1 MHYKSHSQSSKVQKH
16 GWRIH
21 GSSTHV
27 LGRCSKTRKE
37 VISQWIHWLIIF
49 QIPRARPAKFCI
61 YLKHENTTLGYRRIW
76 VFTKFCLNFRYEQ
89 TVEFPFHVSKAC
101 IEPSTSKDSV
111 TSVYVEVDN
120 ADEFIIC
127 NLSEK
132 VMNETLDLNFN
143 SGDKICFKTTVNIN
157 FRKRIKVLRLLNQF
171 QNKNFYL
178 IG

>member
-61 YLKHENTTLGYRRIW
+61 YLKLENTTLSLSTEDLVENYEFSQSFVLISDTNKLLSFPFMFPRLVLNLPPAKTRLLRCMLKSIMLTSLSFATSAKRLW
-76 VFTKFCLNFRYEQ
+76 MKLWTWISTAETKF
-89 TVEFPFHVSKAC
+89 VSK
-101 IEPSTSKDSV
+101 
-111 TSVYVEVDN
+111 
-120 ADEFIIC
+120 
-127 NLSEK
+127 
-132 VMNETLDLNFN
+132 
-143 SGDKICFKTTVNIN
+143 
-157 FRKRIKVLRLLNQF
+157 LR
-171 QNKNFYL
+171 
-178 IG
+178 